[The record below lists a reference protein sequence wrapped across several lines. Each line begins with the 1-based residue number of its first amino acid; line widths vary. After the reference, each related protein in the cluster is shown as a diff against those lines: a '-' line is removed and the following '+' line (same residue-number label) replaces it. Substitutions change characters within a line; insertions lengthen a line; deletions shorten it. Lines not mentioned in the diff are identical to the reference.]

1 MRARLLF
8 IIVAIL
14 LVAGF
19 AAQNWDQFMR
29 ATPLTFGVVVAEASL
44 GLIMLGLLAA
54 TLLVFLVS
62 SALQESRNITE
73 WKRHNRAL
81 EAQRDLADRAE
92 ASRFT
97 DLRQH
102 MDTHLRES
110 RQREAAAA
118 SDFEKSMVQSQR
130 ELRSQLEQMNRT
142 LVTQLGELEARLD
155 ARLGRQSVATDTS
168 LPATDVNPADA
179 SRRRV
184 NV

>member
-1 MRARLLF
+1 
-8 IIVAIL
+8 VA
-14 LVAGF
+14 
-19 AAQNWDQFMR
+19 D
-29 ATPLTFGVVVAEASL
+29 ASL
-44 GLIMLGLLAA
+44 GLIMLGLLAV
-54 TLLVFLVS
+54 TLFVFLVS

-102 MDTHLRES
+102 IDTHLRES
-110 RQREAAAA
+110 RQREAAVAT
-118 SDFEKSMVQSQR
+118 DFEKSVVQSQR

-142 LVTQLGELEARLD
+142 LLVQLGELEARLD
-155 ARLGRQSVATDTS
+155 ARLGRQPVIADSSA
-168 LPATDVNPADA
+168 PPADINPTDP